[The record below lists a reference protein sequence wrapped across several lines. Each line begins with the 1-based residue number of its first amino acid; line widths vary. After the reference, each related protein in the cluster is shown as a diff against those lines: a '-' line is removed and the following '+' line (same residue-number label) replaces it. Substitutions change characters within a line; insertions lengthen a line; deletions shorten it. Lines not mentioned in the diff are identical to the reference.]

1 MTLRV
6 AIDLTALLPRRT
18 GVDTYLLELVKHLA
32 KIDRQNLYT
41 LFVNVADRVHFDGT
55 LGANMNVRA
64 LSGRPKP
71 LRLAFQ
77 QCVLPVASA
86 LAGFDVIH
94 SPSFLLPLWRG
105 RARHLLT
112 VHDMT
117 FFTRPALHNRLHR
130 SSLFRRAVRMS
141 IRRANMVN
149 VPSNAVRR
157 DLLRLIPEVP
167 SDRVRVTPW
176 GIHPRFCI
184 AAQSEVSVEVARLGL
199 PQPYILSLGTIEPR
213 KNQLAILE
221 AFRLLIA
228 SGETRLH
235 VVLAGGR
242 GWNTRAVMD
251 AADSPDLRERIH
263 VLGYVPDEALP
274 WLYRGASLF
283 VYPSIDEGFGF
294 PPLEAMACGTPVI
307 ASRGSSLEENLRGA
321 ACLVSPGSSKELADA
336 ISELIGDPVR
346 RESLAQAGRERAARF
361 RWEDTAR
368 LLLSCYESLVY
379 SRTELSRLVAEPSLP
394 KTPL

>member
-1 MTLRV
+1 LRV

-18 GVDTYLLELVKHLA
+18 GVDTYILELVKHLA
-32 KIDRQNLYT
+32 KIDGENQYT
-41 LFVNVADRVHFDGT
+41 LFVNVADRKHFDGK
-55 LGANMNVRA
+55 LGDNMTVRA
-64 LSGRPKP
+64 WSGRPRV

-77 QCVLPVASA
+77 QCALPVASA
-86 LAGFDVIH
+86 LADFDVIH

-141 IRRANMVN
+141 IRRAHMVN
-149 VPSNAVRR
+149 VPSEAVRR
-157 DLLRLIPEVP
+157 DVLRLIPDVS

-176 GIHPRFCI
+176 GIHPRFCL
-184 AAQSEVSVEVARLGL
+184 APQSQVSAEVARLGV
-199 PQPYILSLGTIEPR
+199 PQPYVLSLGTIEPR
-213 KNQLAILE
+213 KNQLTILE
-221 AFRLLIA
+221 AFRRLVA

-235 VVLAGGR
+235 LVLAGGL
-242 GWNTRAVMD
+242 GWNTRAVMR
-251 AADSPDLRERIH
+251 AAVSPDLRERIH
-263 VLGYVPDEALP
+263 VLGYVSDEALP

-294 PPLEAMACGTPVI
+294 PPLEAMACGVPVI
-307 ASRGSSLEENLRGA
+307 ASAGSSLEENLRGA
-321 ACLVSPGSSKELADA
+321 AVLVSPSDSDALADVMR
-336 ISELIGDPVR
+336 ELMADTVR
-346 RESLAQAGRERAARF
+346 RESLAQLGRERATTF

-368 LLLSCYESLVY
+368 LLLSCYEA
-379 SRTELSRLVAEPSLP
+379 LSTRR
-394 KTPL
+394 

>member
-6 AIDLTALLPRRT
+6 AIDLTALVPRRT
-18 GVDTYLLELVKHLA
+18 GVDTYLLEFVNHLA
-32 KIDRQNLYT
+32 KIDRENQYT
-41 LFVNVADRVHFDGT
+41 LFVNVADRAGFDGT
-55 LGANMNVRA
+55 LGANMSVRA
-64 LSGRPKP
+64 LSGRSKA

-130 SSLFRRAVRMS
+130 SRLFRQAVRMS
-141 IRRANMVN
+141 IRRAHMVN
-149 VPSNAVRR
+149 VPSEAVRR
-157 DLLRLIPEVP
+157 DLLRLIPDV
-167 SDRVRVTPW
+167 SGDRVRVTPW
-176 GIHPRFCI
+176 GIDSRFRV
-184 AAQSEVSVEVARLGL
+184 ALQSEVRAEVARLGV

-213 KNQLAILE
+213 KNQLAILD
-221 AFRLLIA
+221 AFRLLVA
-228 SGETRLH
+228 SGDTRLH
-235 VVLAGGR
+235 VVLAGGL
-242 GWNTRAVMD
+242 GWNTRAVLD
-251 AADSPDLRERIH
+251 AAASPDLRERIH
-263 VLGYVPDEALP
+263 VLGYVPDKALP

-294 PPLEAMACGTPVI
+294 PPLEAMACGVPVI

-321 ACLVSPGSSKELADA
+321 AYLVSPGSSSELADA
-336 ISELIGDPVR
+336 IRELLVDPVR
-346 RESLAQAGRERAARF
+346 RDSLVEAGRERAATF

-368 LLLSCYESLVY
+368 LLLSCYESLAGN
-379 SRTELSRLVAEPSLP
+379 RTHLSRLVAEPSLP
-394 KTPL
+394 KTRL